1 MKINDK
7 LYLTIVVFSPKIG
20 LSDQRIHGAENLM
33 KTETKPGTV
42 TLFTEEILRKLDERE
57 RELKDGGFEVADT
70 KELRERIEARR
81 RSIMAAEEAA

>member
-1 MKINDK
+1 
-7 LYLTIVVFSPKIG
+7 
-20 LSDQRIHGAENLM
+20 M

-57 RELKDGGFEVADT
+57 LELKEGGFEVADT

-81 RSIMAAEEAA
+81 LSMMAAEDAA